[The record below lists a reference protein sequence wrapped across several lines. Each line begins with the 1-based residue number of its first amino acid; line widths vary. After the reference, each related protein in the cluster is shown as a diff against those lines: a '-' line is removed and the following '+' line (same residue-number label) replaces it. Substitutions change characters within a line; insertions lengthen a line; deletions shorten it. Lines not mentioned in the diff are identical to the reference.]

1 MKKIVIALAL
11 VFIAPSYGGQ
21 NPFSNL
27 SADIIESRAETV
39 LDQIKKKK
47 MDKSSLEIGAE
58 LAQKVLKERKEM
70 TRAVEDWVWGAIGL
84 AGLVW
89 MYFEKEPLYKYI
101 APVFFGNL
109 IYACWWNG
117 PRYRCNRA
125 QLIADV
131 FDREMGISRDSSESE
146 EPVDGK

>member
-1 MKKIVIALAL
+1 MKKMKLALAIL
-11 VFIAPSYGGQ
+11 FALPLYGGQ

-27 SADIIESRAETV
+27 SSDIIESRAETV

-70 TRAVEDWVWGAIGL
+70 ARTIEDWVWGAIGL
-84 AGLVW
+84 AGLAW
-89 MYFEKEPLYKYI
+89 MYFEKEPIYKYI

-109 IYACWWNG
+109 IYAFWWNG
-117 PRYRCNRA
+117 PQYRCNRA

-131 FDREMGISRDSSESE
+131 FDREMGITRDPCESE
-146 EPVDGK
+146 QPVEGK